1 MRTEEFDYNLPKEL
15 IAQDPVEPRDSSRL
29 MVIYRETGI
38 IEDRIFR
45 DIGEYLKPGDCLVVN
60 NTKVIPARL
69 KGVKAK
75 TGGRVEIF
83 LLSEIEEDLW
93 EALVKPGRRLRPGT
107 EVIFGEG
114 KLLAKIEKRL
124 AGGERLV
131 SFKYKGDFNEII
143 ASIGEVP
150 LPPYISKPLEEAD
163 RYQTVY
169 AQEWGSVAAP
179 TAGLHFTPEL
189 MRRLEAEGI
198 VVVAVTL
205 RVGMDTFR
213 PVREEVVENHKMHSE
228 FYSISEE
235 AAAVINEAKGRG
247 DRIIAVGTTSVRV
260 LEAAGQT
267 GRLMPGTGS
276 TKLFIYPGYRF
287 NTVDAMITNFHL
299 PRSTLLM
306 LVSAFGGKEL
316 IFKAYDRAIE
326 ERYRFYSFGDAMFI
340 I

>member
-29 MVIYRETGI
+29 MVIYRETGT

-45 DIGEYLKPGDCLVVN
+45 DIGEYLKPGDCLVIN

-83 LLSEIEEDLW
+83 LLSEIEKDLW

-114 KLLAKIEKRL
+114 KLLAKIEERL

-131 SFKYKGDFNEII
+131 SFKYGGDFNEII
-143 ASIGEVP
+143 ASLGEVP

-267 GRLMPGTGS
+267 GRMAPGTGS

-287 NTVDAMITNFHL
+287 NIVDTMITNFHL

-326 ERYRFYSFGDAMFI
+326 KRYRFYSFGDAMLI

>member
-15 IAQDPVEPRDSSRL
+15 IAQDPAEPRDSSRL
-29 MVIYRETGI
+29 MVIHRETGV

-45 DIGEYLKPGDCLVVN
+45 DIGQYLKPGDCLVVN

-69 KGVKAK
+69 KGEKAH
-75 TGGRVEIF
+75 TGGKVEIF

-107 EVIFGEG
+107 EVILGEG

-131 SFKYKGDFNEII
+131 SFKYEGNFNEII
-143 ASIGEVP
+143 ASLGEVP
-150 LPPYISKPLEEAD
+150 LPPYISKPLDEAE

-189 MRRLEAEGI
+189 MKRLEEKGI

-213 PVREEVVENHKMHSE
+213 PVREEVIENHKMHSE
-228 FYSISEE
+228 FYGVSKE
-235 AAAVINEAKGRG
+235 AAAVINEAKERG

-260 LEAAGQT
+260 LESAGRT
-267 GRLMPGTGS
+267 GRLTPGAGS
-276 TKLFIYPGYRF
+276 TRLFVYPGYKF
-287 NTVDAMITNFHL
+287 KMVDAMITNFHL

-316 IFKAYDRAIE
+316 IFKAYEKAIN